1 MEIKLNKIKLNF
13 TKIKDI
19 RVAVMNIF
27 NTLEVKISKLK
38 VLTNDFIKN
47 NHDTLFVFGLDS
59 FKFQSKL
66 IDFEYTDMQKYF
78 SALNNRMYCEYY
90 KLYKIVFDYIDTT
103 IGQNK
108 TLEMIKSNSKFPI
121 YKDLEPYK
129 QYSFDTIEEVHKTII
144 LLLTGIHEYIVLK
157 DSELDTFKMKQYSG
171 FNINN
176 FVNTFDFNIIIVKQ
190 KLTLFISYLEF
201 FHNIHT
207 KHFKRFSKKM
217 KLMDDHINDDIQFD
231 DSPRRKSSKDFD
243 DSSSENSSIVSSYSD
258 SVNTNKP
265 IVPEP
270 HHKMAPRKS
279 FLKKGVDTVMNGLK
293 ILGQKPKPIVDLT
306 TNNNINLVISE
317 TNNPTSTELN
327 EVNIASISRERSETI
342 SAQLNNDPKL
352 VSKMFD
358 ELTKTFDDDEKVLK
372 RSPKKSVKKVVQVE
386 EKEEIEVQVQEK
398 EKEEVQVEEKEEVQ
412 VQEKEEVQVQE
423 KEIEVQVQEKEEI
436 EFLIEEKEKEV
447 EEEQVQTEEQVEEIE
462 NEYLETLDIAENQ
475 TTNTNTNTNTN
486 KKKRKGKKK

>member
-1 MEIKLNKIKLNF
+1 MEIKLNKIKHSF

-19 RVAVMNIF
+19 RVAVINIF

-38 VLTNDFIKN
+38 DLTNEFITN

-157 DSELDTFKMKQYSG
+157 DSELDTFKMKQHFG

-217 KLMDDHINDDIQFD
+217 KLMDEHINDDIQFD
-231 DSPRRKSSKDFD
+231 DSPRRKTSKDFD
-243 DSSSENSSIVSSYSD
+243 DNSSEHSSIVSSGGSGSD
-258 SVNTNKP
+258 VGTHIKP

-279 FLKKGVDTVMNGLK
+279 VLKKGLDTVMNGLK

-306 TNNNINLVISE
+306 NNNNIQMVISE
-317 TNNPTSTELN
+317 TNNSISTELN
-327 EVNIASISRERSETI
+327 EANIASISRERSETI
-342 SAQLNNDPKL
+342 SEQLNNDPKL

-372 RSPKKSVKKVVQVE
+372 RSPKKSVKKPVQVE
-386 EKEEIEVQVQEK
+386 EKEEIEI
-398 EKEEVQVEEKEEVQ
+398 QVEEKEEIEIQ
-412 VQEKEEVQVQE
+412 VEEKEDIEIQVEETENIEIQVEEKEDIVLQVEEKEED
-423 KEIEVQVQEKEEI
+423 
-436 EFLIEEKEKEV
+436 
-447 EEEQVQTEEQVEEIE
+447 IE
-462 NEYLETLDIAENQ
+462 NEYVEILVFAFVFVFVV
-475 TTNTNTNTNTN
+475 
-486 KKKRKGKKK
+486 

>member
-1 MEIKLNKIKLNF
+1 MEIKLNKIKHSF

-19 RVAVMNIF
+19 RVAVINIF

-38 VLTNDFIKN
+38 DLTNEFITN

-231 DSPRRKSSKDFD
+231 DSPRRKTSKDFD
-243 DSSSENSSIVSSYSD
+243 DSSSEHSSIGSSSSV

-270 HHKMAPRKS
+270 HHKMAPRRS
-279 FLKKGVDTVMNGLK
+279 LLKKGVDTVLNGLK
-293 ILGQKPKPIVDLT
+293 IFGQPPKQVVDLT
-306 TNNNINLVISE
+306 NNNNNIQMVISE
-317 TNNPTSTELN
+317 TNNSISTELN
-327 EVNIASISRERSETI
+327 EANIGSISRERSETI

-372 RSPKKSVKKVVQVE
+372 RSPKKSVKKPVLVEETEQKVEEKEDIEVQVEEKEEKVEEKEEKVEEKEEIEVQVE
-386 EKEEIEVQVQEK
+386 EKEEIEVQV
-398 EKEEVQVEEKEEVQ
+398 EEKEED
-412 VQEKEEVQVQE
+412 
-423 KEIEVQVQEKEEI
+423 
-436 EFLIEEKEKEV
+436 
-447 EEEQVQTEEQVEEIE
+447 IE
-462 NEYLETLDIAENQ
+462 NEDVETLDIAENQ
-475 TTNTNTNTNTN
+475 TTNTNTNTNANANTNTNAN